1 MSFEVKLT
9 GARLVNSIT
18 PEVVTT
24 GGIITSASVKGVAV
38 SRLIMRLT
46 HSKSHTNLY
55 DAFSSDSSIHDLFV
69 SKTIFNTLTTD
80 ELVRKQASKNIFD
93 SSNLVSTVITTRP
106 RFAKESVNLNASGDF
121 FGANKNKASN
131 ILFGE
136 TINLKY
142 GYRVD
147 PTFAV
152 IGDLLHTKKVKKG
165 FYDIAEISNSVYTQR
180 IKFAST
186 NILAKELC
194 KKYIKLFFVEY
205 NARSIADTPIDIN
218 YNNTN
223 GSIQRLVFNKVTSP
237 QINDIL
243 VGDPI
248 AIQWADTNNNILTYS
263 VVDLGIVTSISTNN
277 NIISIR
283 FSKGDPDSPGTYD
296 IVDYYYNNN
305 TNQQLSAKLFV
316 SPNIVTTPRSH
327 DKFISSDLAYKKPI
341 KGLLSSNNIHE
352 DIYAYN
358 NIFIPAQLQV
368 EELVKK
374 FIDKKGLISSA
385 SSEEIIRKLVNKG
398 IFTVSEIKEDFY
410 NNRSAYINT
419 QLVLLQLVKKKATKR
434 AYSSAVSEEFVKK
447 AVGKKTYSTSEIR
460 EDFYNNRSA
469 YLETK
474 IDFPELVKKL
484 VGKYTEQESFS
495 TLEDV
500 RKKPIKGLFTITGTN
515 EAVTSSPAQYLEEQ
529 RNITQLIKNR
539 YNLDFKYNSPQKYY
553 YDRYIT
559 KEVLPTSSRTQCYG
573 SGESQTC
580 TTTYYYNSVT
590 LNNTSGISLRY
601 AVLNTAY
608 PGDKIYFNENG
619 TITSYEISQVI
630 GNTIWFTNSFNGTSP
645 RYGYLYGARTT
656 PIAINAN
663 ITIIKNDYEYYSKR
677 ETYSAGNGIIGQRF
691 VTAKK
696 SIRTSRDTD
705 RVGVSA
711 EYRSVNWKGVGI
723 AFGTSVSLAPSYATS
738 LIEVWGLN
746 KSRYNPSSISIDGR
760 DLFKLR
766 FFKTQRTKALVST
779 LVKKYISKS
788 PFREFTNTLVEVLGL
803 NESRYN
809 PSKVN
814 IETPYAK
821 YFIKPIESSFI
832 ERRQEIYAIDPKTGA
847 IVITPGTGKPV
858 LIEAFGFDEIVK
870 KYVIKGAQFNNLLV
884 EVASWAA
891 KSANNNSR
899 LRTSASSK
907 NMPNLQ
913 IGYLREYV
921 LNTYFNI
928 FGSYDVLEDLPYRRI
943 DISTQ
948 FDRIVD
954 YHRDFTGDSA
964 GVDAAGITL
973 FRQDYANAYFSEDYV
988 GTAFTS

>member
-24 GGIITSASVKGVAV
+24 GGIITSASVMGVAV

-121 FGANKNKASN
+121 FGPNKNKASN
-131 ILFGE
+131 ILFRE

-194 KKYIKLFFVEY
+194 KKYIKLSFVEY
-205 NARSIADTPIDIN
+205 NARPTAAGTPIDIY
-218 YNNTN
+218 YNSTY
-223 GSIQRLVFNKVTSP
+223 GSVERLVFRKGTSP
-237 QINDIL
+237 RINDIL

-248 AIQWADTNNNILTYS
+248 EIQWGDPNTNILTYS
-263 VVDLGIVTSISTNN
+263 VVDLGIVTSISTYYNT
-277 NIISIR
+277 ISIR
-283 FSKGDPDSPGTYD
+283 FSKGDPDRPGTYD
-296 IVDYYYNNN
+296 VVDYYYG
-305 TNQQLSAKLFV
+305 TNQQLNAKLCI
-316 SPNIVTTPRSH
+316 SSNIVTTPRNH
-327 DKFISSDLAYKKPI
+327 DKFISSDLTYKKPI

-385 SSEEIIRKLVNKG
+385 SSEEIIKKLVNKG
-398 IFTVSEIKEDFY
+398 VFTVSEIKEDFY

-484 VGKYTEQESFS
+484 VGKYVEQESFS

-559 KEVLPTSSRTQCYG
+559 EEVLPTSSRTQCYG
-573 SGESQTC
+573 SGENQTC

-601 AVLNTAY
+601 AVLNTTY
-608 PGDKIYFNENG
+608 PGDRIYFNEKG

-645 RYGYLYGARTT
+645 RYGYLAGARIT

-663 ITIIKNDYEYYSKR
+663 ITIIKNDYEYYSKS
-677 ETYSAGNGIIGQRF
+677 ETYSLGNGTIGQRL

-746 KSRYNPSSISIDGR
+746 ESRYNPSSISIDGR

-788 PFREFTNTLVEVLGL
+788 PFREFTNTLVEVWGL

-809 PSKVN
+809 PSKVS

-884 EVASWAA
+884 EVSSWAA

-899 LRTSASSK
+899 LRTSARSK